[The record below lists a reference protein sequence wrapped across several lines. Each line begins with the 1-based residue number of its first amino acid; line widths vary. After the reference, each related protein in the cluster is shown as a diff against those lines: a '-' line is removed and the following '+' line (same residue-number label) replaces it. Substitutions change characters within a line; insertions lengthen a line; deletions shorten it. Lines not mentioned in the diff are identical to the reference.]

1 MPEFHLLTKF
11 HLLKWLGLGGFVLGS
26 DQLTKWWVQN
36 TLMLGERIEI
46 FPWFSWVRWHNEGAA
61 FSFLNSAGGWQ
72 RWFFVVLAIVFVGFI
87 LLELWR
93 MPVRDRWMGWAYG
106 LILGGALGNFVDR
119 LMDGY
124 VVDFVLVHY
133 AEYYF
138 PAFNVADSALFMGAV
153 LWIWR
158 MLTESRQKKRADHE
172 IEQTDK

>member
-1 MPEFHLLTKF
+1 MAKF
-11 HLLKWLGLGGFVLGS
+11 YLLKWLGLGGFVLGF

-36 TLMLGERIEI
+36 VLVLGERIEI

-61 FSFLNSAGGWQ
+61 FSLLNSAGGWQ

-87 LLELWR
+87 LVELWR

-133 AEYYF
+133 AQYYF
-138 PAFNVADSALFMGAV
+138 PAFNVADSALFLGAS

-158 MLTESRQKKRADHE
+158 MLAESRQKRADRE
-172 IEQTDK
+172 IEQAEK

>member
-1 MPEFHLLTKF
+1 MAKF
-11 HLLKWLGLGGFVLGS
+11 YLLKWLGLCGFVLGF

-36 TLMLGERIEI
+36 VLVLGERIEI

-61 FSFLNSAGGWQ
+61 FSLLNSAGGWQ

-87 LLELWR
+87 LVELWR

-119 LMDGY
+119 LTDGY

-133 AEYYF
+133 AQYYF
-138 PAFNVADSALFMGAV
+138 PAFNVADSALFLGAS

-158 MLTESRQKKRADHE
+158 MLAESRQKRADRE
-172 IEQTDK
+172 IEQAEK

>member
-1 MPEFHLLTKF
+1 MAKF
-11 HLLKWLGLGGFVLGS
+11 YLLKWLGLGGFVLGF

-36 TLMLGERIEI
+36 VLLLGERIEI

-61 FSFLNSAGGWQ
+61 FSLLNSAGGWQ

-87 LLELWR
+87 LVELWR

-106 LILGGALGNFVDR
+106 LILGGALGNFFDR
-119 LMDGY
+119 LMNNNGY

-133 AEYYF
+133 EDYYF
-138 PAFNVADSALFMGAV
+138 PAFNLADSALFMGAA

-158 MLTESRQKKRADHE
+158 MVAESRQRRSGHE
-172 IEQTDK
+172 FEHTEK

>member
-1 MPEFHLLTKF
+1 VAKF
-11 HLLKWLGLGGFVLGS
+11 YLLKWLGLGGFVLGF

-36 TLMLGERIEI
+36 VLVLGERIEI

-61 FSFLNSAGGWQ
+61 FSLLNSAGGWQ

-87 LLELWR
+87 LVELWR

-133 AEYYF
+133 AQYYF
-138 PAFNVADSALFMGAV
+138 PAFNVADSALFLGASV
-153 LWIWR
+153 WIWR
-158 MLTESRQKKRADHE
+158 MLAESRQKRADRE
-172 IEQTDK
+172 IEQAEK

>member
-1 MPEFHLLTKF
+1 VAKF
-11 HLLKWLGLGGFVLGS
+11 YLLKWLGLGGFVLGF

-36 TLMLGERIEI
+36 VLVLGERIEI

-61 FSFLNSAGGWQ
+61 FSLLNSAGGWQ

-87 LLELWR
+87 LVELWR

-106 LILGGALGNFVDR
+106 LILGGALGNFGDR
-119 LMDGY
+119 LTDGY

-133 AEYYF
+133 AQYYF
-138 PAFNVADSALFMGAV
+138 PAFNVADSALFLGAS

-158 MLTESRQKKRADHE
+158 MLAESRQKRADRE
-172 IEQTDK
+172 IEQAEK

>member
-1 MPEFHLLTKF
+1 MAKLY
-11 HLLKWLGLGGFVLGS
+11 LLKWLGLGGFVLGF

-36 TLMLGERIEI
+36 VLVLGERIEI

-61 FSFLNSAGGWQ
+61 FSLLNSAGGWQ

-87 LLELWR
+87 LVELWR

-119 LMDGY
+119 LTDGY
-124 VVDFVLVHY
+124 VDDFVLVHY
-133 AEYYF
+133 AQYYF
-138 PAFNVADSALFMGAV
+138 PAFNVADSALFLGAS

-158 MLTESRQKKRADHE
+158 MLAESRQKRADRE
-172 IEQTDK
+172 IEQAEK

>member
-1 MPEFHLLTKF
+1 MAKF
-11 HLLKWLGLGGFVLGS
+11 YLLKWLGLGGFVLGF

-36 TLMLGERIEI
+36 VLLLGERIEI

-61 FSFLNSAGGWQ
+61 FSLLNSAGGWQ

-87 LLELWR
+87 LVELWR

-133 AEYYF
+133 AQYYF
-138 PAFNVADSALFMGAV
+138 PAFNVADSALFLGASV
-153 LWIWR
+153 WIWR
-158 MLTESRQKKRADHE
+158 MLAESRQKRADRE
-172 IEQTDK
+172 IEQAEK